1 MRAHYL
7 QHVPFEGL
15 GSIEAWLQTTGYEIT
30 STRFYAPTDLPKVE
44 EIDLCVVMGGPMSV
58 NDENDYHWLVD
69 EKDFI
74 KSVIESGK
82 PILGIC
88 LGAQLI
94 ANAMGGKVFKNAVK
108 EIGWFPVQA
117 AIPLN
122 NDVFNFPE
130 KTVAF
135 HWHGETFSLPS
146 QAIQIAKSEGCKNQA
161 FQIGSNAIGLQFHL
175 ETTPDSAQAIVENCR
190 DELVEGEFIQTEQ
203 DILSAPLERYS
214 LMNSLMSDIL
224 EYLHNNG

>member
-1 MRAHYL
+1 MIKFQSTRSQKASSYKYECGYSSSVQWLSRRAPELIASHKEKKCVHTIYNMSL
-7 QHVPFEGL
+7 FEGL
-15 GSIEAWLQTTGYEIT
+15 GSIEAWLQTAGYEIT
-30 STRFYAPTDLPKVE
+30 STRFYEPTDLPKVE
-44 EIDLCVVMGGPMSV
+44 EIDLFVVMGGPMSV

-69 EKDFI
+69 EKEFI

-130 KTVAF
+130 KQWPFT
-135 HWHGETFSLPS
+135 GME
-146 QAIQIAKSEGCKNQA
+146 K
-161 FQIGSNAIGLQFHL
+161 HL
-175 ETTPDSAQAIVENCR
+175 VCHR
-190 DELVEGEFIQTEQ
+190 RRFKL
-203 DILSAPLERYS
+203 
-214 LMNSLMSDIL
+214 
-224 EYLHNNG
+224 